1 VPVPPYQVVVLDR
14 VAKAIDALHPEA
26 RQRIR
31 SKLAAL
37 AGNPRPPGVVRLTG
51 LEDAYRIR
59 VGDYR
64 IVYAI
69 RDQELLVLIIRVGHR
84 REVYD

>member
-1 VPVPPYQVVVLDR
+1 MLRDR
-14 VAKAIDALHPEA
+14 VAKDIDHLDPED

-31 SKLAAL
+31 AKLAAL

-51 LEDAYRIR
+51 LEDAYRLR
-59 VGDYR
+59 VGAYR

-69 RDQELLVLIIRVGHR
+69 RDQELLVLILRVGHR

>member
-1 VPVPPYQVVVLDR
+1 MTPYQVVLVGR
-14 VAKAIDALHPEA
+14 VAKAIDALDPEA

-51 LEDAYRIR
+51 SEDEYRVR

-69 RDQELLVLIIRVGHR
+69 RDQELLVLILRVGHR
-84 REVYD
+84 REVYG